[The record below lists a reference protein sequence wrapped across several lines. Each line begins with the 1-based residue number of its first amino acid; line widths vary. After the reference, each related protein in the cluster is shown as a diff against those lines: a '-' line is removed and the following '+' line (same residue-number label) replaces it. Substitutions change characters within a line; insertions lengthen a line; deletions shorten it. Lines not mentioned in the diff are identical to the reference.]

1 MRNALRNLAIAI
13 GLGAGIQAAVIGSGL
28 TRLAYQRRGW
38 VKNRFVIGWMVQI
51 GVLLVALAEAGRQSE
66 REEIRETFEFFN
78 R

>member
-1 MRNALRNLAIAI
+1 MRNAVKELVIAL
-13 GLGAGIQAAVIGSGL
+13 GLGAGLQAAVIGSGL
-28 TRLAYQRRGW
+28 ARLGYQRRGW
-38 VKNRFVIGWMVQI
+38 LRNRFVIGWLVQI